1 MLSLFLH
8 VFLHLFAALHRTQA
22 VEPET
27 GRAFPANGK
36 IVVKF
41 GGRSAEAL
49 LELPA
54 PSTRDGAA
62 ELPAVVWLTVG
73 LLATDTFALQV
84 YTILYTFPKH
94 HYRVYTLL
102 YTYPKYTCVACVHE
116 YSDTI
121 VQIYHVLL
129 LTFELTAVASRA
141 WPC

>member
-1 MLSLFLH
+1 M
-8 VFLHLFAALHRTQA
+8 QA
-22 VEPET
+22 VEAET

-62 ELPAVVWLTVG
+62 ELPAVVWLTAG

-84 YTILYTFPKH
+84 YTMLLVFTSMLTHQFKRIMCC
-94 HYRVYTLL
+94 YRV
-102 YTYPKYTCVACVHE
+102 
-116 YSDTI
+116 SN
-121 VQIYHVLL
+121 
-129 LTFELTAVASRA
+129 
-141 WPC
+141 